1 MLLILEQNFENHQVP
16 AKVGGLK
23 SVSTLENMEYLE
35 AEQVG
40 SFCGSFTPQNGES
53 GWPAER
59 LRIHIHCGLDHLV

>member
-1 MLLILEQNFENHQVP
+1 MLLILEQNFENHRYP

-40 SFCGSFTPQNGES
+40 SF
-53 GWPAER
+53 
-59 LRIHIHCGLDHLV
+59 